1 MELSFKRSVSLA
13 TTLCLSAIMGLTAC
27 TKEVVTEKVIQGEEK
42 KAAEAGADIRVEVN
56 DKMSSEELALA
67 GEQLFG
73 PATFML
79 AQTALDMSLAKDKTN
94 KRALFYTAL
103 LKPFMV
109 YRGIGIR
116 MKPVV
121 RLHGNIAEHERFIAK
136 LPNSPFRDF
145 FLDGKEDIKNI
156 ADAQSYLME
165 MQKAWNETRLFLL
178 NNSNLNLT
186 LNLNPHIF
194 KQEIENEIT
203 ESCHLTRVDDSQNFE
218 ASCNYRGAAQRKVN
232 AADIIA
238 LRQSVA
244 GMVMM
249 YNFYTSYSVEDIDQL
264 MVLDREGKMTSEQ
277 RLRYIED
284 NLPEVGKLRKD
295 NQLKQIIDLGSD
307 MVAAANWAIKFQS
320 QLCPKGPNEVRQ
332 RPGFLFS
339 QGICVENIDK
349 AKKDVVILEQILKG
363 AIDTKVSVPG
373 ENRDETTKVD
383 YLAWA
388 RNPIQDL
395 RQIAPLTYN
404 RCGEAASLK
413 DKTYGGLFPQGDAE
427 KFMLSPCNK

>member
-1 MELSFKRSVSLA
+1 
-13 TTLCLSAIMGLTAC
+13 
-27 TKEVVTEKVIQGEEK
+27 
-42 KAAEAGADIRVEVN
+42 
-56 DKMSSEELALA
+56 MSSEELALA

-79 AQTALDMSLAKDKTN
+79 AQTAFDMSLAKDKNN

-103 LKPFMV
+103 LKPFMT
-109 YRGIGIR
+109 YRGIGVR
-116 MKPVV
+116 LKPVI
-121 RLHGNIAEHERFIAK
+121 RLHGNIAEHERTIAK

-145 FLDGKEDIKNI
+145 VLDGKEDIKNI

-165 MQKAWNETRLFLL
+165 MQKAWNETRSFLL
-178 NNSNLNLT
+178 KNTDLNIT
-186 LNLNPHIF
+186 LNLNPYIF

-203 ESCHLTRVDDSQNFE
+203 ESCQIVHVNDSRDFE

-232 AADIIA
+232 SADVIA

-244 GMVMM
+244 GMIMM
-249 YNFYTSYSVEDIDQL
+249 FNLYTSYSVEDIDQL
-264 MVLDREGKMTSEQ
+264 MVLDREGKMTAEQ

-295 NQLKQIIDLGSD
+295 HQLKQIIDLGSD

-320 QLCPKGPNEVRQ
+320 QLCPKGPREIKQ

-339 QGICVENIDK
+339 QGICVENMDK
-349 AKKDVVILEQILKG
+349 AKKDVAVLEQILKG
-363 AIDTKVSVPG
+363 AVEAKVSVPG
-373 ENRDETTKVD
+373 QDREETTQVD

-404 RCGEAASLK
+404 RCGEPASLK
-413 DKTYGGLFPQGDAE
+413 DKTYGGMFPKGDAE
-427 KFMLSPCNK
+427 KFMLNPCQK